1 MKNRLVVGFDGSEA
15 SKSALRW
22 AAETAETRDAS
33 VRVIS
38 SYAMPPVID
47 YYGVGA
53 AVTAP
58 ADVGALRDAC
68 TAQLHD
74 SVTAAVKAHPA
85 LGFDYRA
92 ESNNAVEALV
102 GESSDADLVVL
113 GSNGASPTRSFL
125 LGSVNLEVLH
135 LSVCPVAVV
144 PEVMRAAVGRVTV
157 AIDGSAAS
165 SGALIWAIDE
175 ADRRDATLVVAHA
188 WQYPYEST
196 AERFER
202 GRDIA
207 HVDAATVLE
216 DAVRTARERRSGVV
230 LDSLVEGSAT
240 DVLFDAADHTDLLVV
255 GSRGRGG
262 FRSMLLGSVAM
273 SLAGRASCPVVVV
286 R

>member
-22 AAETAETRDAS
+22 ASAAAAYRGAS
-33 VRVIS
+33 VRVLS
-38 SYAMPPVID
+38 SYAMPPVVD
-47 YYGVGA
+47 YYGLGGA
-53 AVTAP
+53 VANPEQARS
-58 ADVGALRDAC
+58 LREAC
-68 TAQLHD
+68 TSQLHD
-74 SVTAAVKAHPA
+74 SVTAAIKAHPA

-92 ESNNAVEALV
+92 DSNNAVEMLV
-102 GESSDADLVVL
+102 EESAGADLVVL

-135 LSVCPVAVV
+135 LSACPVAVV
-144 PEVMRAAVGRVTV
+144 PEVMRAPVGRVTV
-157 AIDGSAAS
+157 AIDGSACS
-165 SGALIWAIDE
+165 NGALAWAIDE
-175 ADRRDATLVVAHA
+175 ADRLDATLVVAHA

-202 GRDIA
+202 GRDVA
-207 HVDAATVLE
+207 RVDAATVLE

-273 SLAGRASCPVVVV
+273 SLAGRASCPVCVV